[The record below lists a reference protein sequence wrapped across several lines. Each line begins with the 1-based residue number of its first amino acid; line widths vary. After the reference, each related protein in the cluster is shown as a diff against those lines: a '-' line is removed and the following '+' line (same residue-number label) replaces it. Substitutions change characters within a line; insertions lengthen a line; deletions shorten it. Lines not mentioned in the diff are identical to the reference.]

1 MTTTR
6 LSTGAQPAAADEP
19 REISAARR
27 QHKFLPMR
35 LARAGA
41 TTAATSL
48 LLAVVAA
55 ADDPLVMGVGL
66 APIAWLAIEGVWN
79 LFDESTVR

>member
-35 LARAGA
+35 LARAAA
-41 TTAATSL
+41 TTAAASIMLT
-48 LLAVVAA
+48 LAAA
-55 ADDPLVMGVGL
+55 ADDPLVISVGL
-66 APIAWLAIEGVWN
+66 LPIAWLVIEAVWH
-79 LFDESTVR
+79 LFDEDAVR